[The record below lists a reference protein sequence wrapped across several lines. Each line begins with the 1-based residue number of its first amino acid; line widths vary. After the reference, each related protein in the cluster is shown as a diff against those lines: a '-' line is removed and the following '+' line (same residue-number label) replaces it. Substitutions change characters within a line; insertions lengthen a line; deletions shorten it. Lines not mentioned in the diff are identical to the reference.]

1 MPGQGENRERGRKDC
16 QELRRAPRG
25 DGGTGPSYLRVN
37 RIACA
42 TGKAKAPRW
51 MRAVRGWRGCARR
64 AFGHGMPCPYWKKIK
79 RRRRVANII
88 SKSFESVSQFRAAFA
103 AVGEF
108 AGEQCELRLII
119 DADKSSYVR

>member
-1 MPGQGENRERGRKDC
+1 
-16 QELRRAPRG
+16 
-25 DGGTGPSYLRVN
+25 
-37 RIACA
+37 
-42 TGKAKAPRW
+42 
-51 MRAVRGWRGCARR
+51 
-64 AFGHGMPCPYWKKIK
+64 MPCPYWKKIK